1 MAGVGGFSL
10 LGVLVYVADENPTL
24 EAGAGT
30 L

>member
-10 LGVLVYVADENPTL
+10 LAIVVYVADEYPAI